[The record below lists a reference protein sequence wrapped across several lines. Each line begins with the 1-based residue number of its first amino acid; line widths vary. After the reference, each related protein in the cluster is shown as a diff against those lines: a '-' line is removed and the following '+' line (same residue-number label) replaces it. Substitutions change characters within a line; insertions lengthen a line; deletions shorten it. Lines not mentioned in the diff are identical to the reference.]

1 MDPFTLA
8 AIAGPA
14 IGSLFRKKEKPTEAK
29 LDLGFLR
36 KEAEEN
42 GFNPFSV
49 LQATGGA
56 GSILGG
62 SSGGN
67 MLAGDMV
74 MQSLSTLSQYAL
86 DKASDDRTAARD
98 DLRSANERATARGYI
113 GGVQVGSS
121 GYASRPVVNAL
132 GTSYTNGGEPSN
144 TPTDAGIMP
153 GPVSN
158 GLSFAGHGLA
168 FDRTTTD
175 EQIIEDRYG
184 DIAGWVYG
192 LGVLAA
198 DAKPV
203 IGTVL
208 RTVAPTGYPTYG
220 PIDMAQKAYD
230 GWKPSTDGF
239 PHYGPFD
246 LVQGALRSYAPAA
259 SGVTRAPAKLRAPA
273 ARPSGALPW

>member
-74 MQSLSTLSQYAL
+74 MASLSTLSQYGL
-86 DKASDDRTAARD
+86 DKASDDRTAARE
-98 DLRSANERATARGYI
+98 DLRAANERATARGYI

-121 GYASRPVVNAL
+121 GMASRPVASAL
-132 GTSYTNGGEPSN
+132 SGAPLSAYTNGGDPYAVAVGGGKAVAGSIYDGIAYKGMAWMMDRATADAQTVSDAYGDTAEEFWGFAKMMADWDANPAIQQRMKTDLKQSAYDHLLRDDVNAAKRVGNQLLALPTPSALWQKIK
-144 TPTDAGIMP
+144 PKGA
-153 GPVSN
+153 PVSP
-158 GLSFAGHGLA
+158 GVGFGS
-168 FDRTTTD
+168 DRP
-175 EQIIEDRYG
+175 YG
-184 DIAGWVYG
+184 
-192 LGVLAA
+192 
-198 DAKPV
+198 
-203 IGTVL
+203 
-208 RTVAPTGYPTYG
+208 R
-220 PIDMAQKAYD
+220 
-230 GWKPSTDGF
+230 ST
-239 PHYGPFD
+239 
-246 LVQGALRSYAPAA
+246 A
-259 SGVTRAPAKLRAPA
+259 
-273 ARPSGALPW
+273 W